1 MTILSATRVSRL
13 RTRAERFFDSTAV
26 IFTRT
31 LSTDTYGAQAETF
44 AEGDTVACRLDFQ
57 QPKPTQKDSVEGG
70 ATVSQEVFHL
80 ALPHDAAITEADRVV
95 VNDNTYAVVSSLDDR
110 SWAAVKRLL
119 VKRV

>member
-1 MTILSATRVSRL
+1 MVLSEEEVAEM
-13 RTRAERFFDSTAV
+13 RAIAAEFFDSTAV

-31 LSTDTYGAQAETF
+31 LSTDTYGAQSETF
-44 AEGDTVACRLDFQ
+44 AEGDTVACRLDLQ

-80 ALPHDAAITEADRVV
+80 ALPFDTEIAEADRVV
-95 VNDNTYAVVSSLDDR
+95 VNATTYAVVSSLDDR

-119 VKRV
+119 VRRV